1 MAVSSAPEKMVAY
14 PGHHSPAADRRPDN
28 FEQRLC
34 DRALYLHP
42 FLTDRLPMNQIKNL
56 QVLLGIAAGMV
67 ALFFIFKSAVFLVI
81 ALGVCLAGLLSLR
94 LAVLI
99 AGLWMKAANLIGL
112 ILNTVLLSLVFFV
125 LLTPL
130 ALIRKIAGKS
140 PILLR
145 PTQGETYFHA
155 RNHKYDKSDLQ
166 DMW

>member
-1 MAVSSAPEKMVAY
+1 
-14 PGHHSPAADRRPDN
+14 
-28 FEQRLC
+28 
-34 DRALYLHP
+34 
-42 FLTDRLPMNQIKNL
+42 MNQIKNL